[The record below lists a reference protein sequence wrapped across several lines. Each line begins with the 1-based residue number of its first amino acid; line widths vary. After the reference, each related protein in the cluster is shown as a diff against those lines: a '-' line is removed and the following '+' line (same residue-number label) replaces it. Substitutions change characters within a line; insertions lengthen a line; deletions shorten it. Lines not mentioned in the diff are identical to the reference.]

1 MYGTNHAYGRKIFSC
16 FILVAC
22 FFLVYSAPAE
32 TSDCAENFMDIKLD
46 DERRQQIIGM
56 LQENM
61 NAEFKATLQYIC
73 HRISV
78 YSRDSVLGESF
89 KSAALDEMAHIL
101 YFSDMID
108 KLGGNPEF
116 SEWPIHSGAD
126 IAGMLEADIV
136 LEREARTRYSA
147 QLENLGDVPQLHALV
162 ESVLSDE
169 QDHEEEFSAYLERHV
184 SNERGQKQG

>member
-1 MYGTNHAYGRKIFSC
+1 MHVDKK
-16 FILVAC
+16 
-22 FFLVYSAPAE
+22 P
-32 TSDCAENFMDIKLD
+32 D
-46 DERRQQIIGM
+46 DTRRQQIIDL

-61 NAEFKATLQYIC
+61 NAEFRATLQYIC

-108 KLGGNPEF
+108 KLGGSPVF
-116 SEWPIHSGAD
+116 TGWPVHSGVSITEMLQAD
-126 IAGMLEADIV
+126 ITLEQ
-136 LEREARTRYSA
+136 EARDRYGA
-147 QLENLGDVPQLHALV
+147 QLAALQDQPQLHALI

-169 QDHEEEFSAYLERHV
+169 EEHHAEFSRYLMHYA
-184 SNERGQKQG
+184 GDTTKK

>member
-1 MYGTNHAYGRKIFSC
+1 MRRPMH
-16 FILVAC
+16 
-22 FFLVYSAPAE
+22 
-32 TSDCAENFMDIKLD
+32 DKLD
-46 DERRQQIIGM
+46 DERRRLILEL
-56 LQENM
+56 LQGNM

-108 KLGGNPEF
+108 KLGGTPEYTD
-116 SEWPIHSGAD
+116 WPIHSGSS
-126 IAGMLEADIV
+126 IKEMLEADIE
-136 LEREARTRYSA
+136 LEQDARSRYGS
-147 QLENLGDVPQLHALV
+147 QLETLQDQPQLHALI

-169 QDHEEEFSAYLERHV
+169 EEHEEEFSTYLEQHIKDAGK
-184 SNERGQKQG
+184 E

>member
-1 MYGTNHAYGRKIFSC
+1 MSVGMDEGRK
-16 FILVAC
+16 
-22 FFLVYSAPAE
+22 
-32 TSDCAENFMDIKLD
+32 
-46 DERRQQIIGM
+46 QQIIDM

-108 KLGGNPEF
+108 KLGGTPLFTEC
-116 SEWPIHSGAD
+116 PIHSGSSIKD
-126 IAGMLEADIV
+126 MLEADIA
-136 LEREARTRYSA
+136 LEHEARARYGS
-147 QLENLGDVPQLHALV
+147 QLETVQDQPQLHALI

-169 QDHEEEFSAYLERHV
+169 QDHEEEFTVYLEGLYPLPLYSCPMRYEGDRPRKSSYSFNNHGGFI
-184 SNERGQKQG
+184 SH

>member
-1 MYGTNHAYGRKIFSC
+1 MNDK
-16 FILVAC
+16 
-22 FFLVYSAPAE
+22 P
-32 TSDCAENFMDIKLD
+32 N
-46 DERRQQIIGM
+46 DERRRQILDL
-56 LQENM
+56 LQGNM

-108 KLGGNPEF
+108 KLGGEPGF
-116 SEWPIHSGAD
+116 SDWPIHSGSSITEMLQAD
-126 IAGMLEADIV
+126 IALEK
-136 LEREARTRYSA
+136 EARARYTA
-147 QLENLGDVPQLHALV
+147 QLETLQDQPQLHALI

-169 QDHEEEFSAYLERHV
+169 QEHEEEFSAYLERHV
-184 SNERGQKQG
+184 NDSKKK

>member
-1 MYGTNHAYGRKIFSC
+1 MRAKK
-16 FILVAC
+16 
-22 FFLVYSAPAE
+22 FFLLYSCRVFFFSYIVPLQK
-32 TSDCAENFMDIKLD
+32 TRDCTESLMDIKLD
-46 DERRQQIIGM
+46 DERRQQILDM
-56 LQENM
+56 LQDNM

-116 SEWPIHSGAD
+116 SEWPIHSGSD
-126 IAGMLEADIV
+126 ITGMLEADIV
-136 LEREARTRYSA
+136 LEQEARMRYSA

-169 QDHEEEFSAYLERHV
+169 QDHEEEFSAYLVRHV
-184 SNERGQKQG
+184 SNDRG